1 MSALTEI
8 EIFQRM
14 RESLRIAAECAE
26 ALAIEDVRGRE
37 YTVLREHLKLI
48 EGCCIQAANWRE
60 DTRWLPLGRLVAE
73 CHQKGRQLAAASG
86 PRLAH
91 DQGQAGAEA
100 PQ

>member
-8 EIFQRM
+8 EIFDRM

-73 CHQKGRQLAAASG
+73 CHQK
-86 PRLAH
+86 
-91 DQGQAGAEA
+91 AGNWLR
-100 PQ
+100 PQVHQSRA